1 MPARAP
7 EAVALLRSSLPVN
20 VRALRRR
27 LFAWFDQYGRK
38 DLPWQRSRDPYR
50 IWVSEIML
58 QQTQVSTVIP
68 YYERFLK
75 RFPDVQTLARAKL
88 DSVLHHWT
96 GLGYYARARNLKRAA
111 EIIISEH
118 SGRFPRAIEAVAALP
133 GIGRS
138 TAGAILAFAFDQR
151 HPILDGNVKRVLT
164 RLHTIDTPVMQRDT
178 EQTLWALAERYTPK
192 TRIADY
198 TQAIMDLGAT
208 LCRTRKPDCPSCPL
222 HRECAAHARGNPENF
237 PVRKTRKA
245 LPVRKTAMLMIR
257 NAHGYVLLT
266 QRPPTGVWGGLW
278 GFPECAPETSLADH
292 CRATLGLR
300 IKPEAPWPVRRHGFS
315 HFQLHITPIP
325 ARLTGTSYQAMECA
339 PAVWYNLDKPDARGL
354 AAPVKRL
361 LQQLKASRVIG
372 ECT

>member
-1 MPARAP
+1 VTA
-7 EAVALLRSSLPVN
+7 
-20 VRALRRR
+20 RALRRR
-27 LFAWFDQYGRK
+27 LLAWFDRHGRK

-58 QQTQVSTVIP
+58 QQTQVSTVVP

-111 EIIISEH
+111 EKIVSEH
-118 SGRFPRAIEAVAALP
+118 DGHFPRHIEAVAALP

-138 TAGAILAFAFDQR
+138 TAGAILAFAFQQR

-164 RLHTIDTPVMQRDT
+164 RLHVIETPVLQRDT
-178 EQTLWALAERYTPK
+178 EKALWALAERYTPK
-192 TRIADY
+192 TRVADY

-208 LCRTRKPDCPSCPL
+208 LCRTRKPDCPACPL
-222 HRECAAHARGNPENF
+222 QQDCAAHARGQPERF
-237 PVRKTRKA
+237 PVRSARKP
-245 LPVRKTAMLMIR
+245 LPVKKVAMLMIR
-257 NAHGYVLLT
+257 DACGQVLLT
-266 QRPPTGVWGGLW
+266 QRPPVGVWGGLW
-278 GFPECAPETSLADH
+278 GFPECAPDASATGH

-300 IKPEAPWPVRRHGFS
+300 IKTETPWPVRRHGFS
-315 HFQLHITPIP
+315 HFHLHITPIP
-325 ARLTGTSYQAMECA
+325 ARLTGASQQVMECV
-339 PAVWYNLDKPDARGL
+339 PAVWYNPEKPDTRGL

-361 LQQLKASRVIG
+361 LQQLRKASLHKTGHMRN
-372 ECT
+372 TA